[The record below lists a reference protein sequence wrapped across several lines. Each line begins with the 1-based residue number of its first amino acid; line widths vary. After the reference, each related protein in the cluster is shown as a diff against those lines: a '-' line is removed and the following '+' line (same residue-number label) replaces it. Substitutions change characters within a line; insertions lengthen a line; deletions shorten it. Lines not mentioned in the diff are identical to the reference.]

1 MESSLL
7 VHESSIVLPSTQLKI
22 RQFFHSS
29 GECDIDDD
37 DDDDTIVILDSP
49 SDNHPLSLD
58 RPNDSPAIAT
68 AMNGGEKEPEDNEDW
83 DPRGFNDM
91 SRLLPSHYCPHCRC
105 PKVHCHN
112 KMFGGF
118 CELHIVNE
126 AFHADEPLTNQVV
139 EQVYRERYN
148 DALQFK
154 IFERTGTL
162 DVTPTGYVL
171 PQCIHDNS
179 LADCID
185 YINFRNY
192 HFRMHNRLRL
202 GRDVPADGGASLR
215 DDIE

>member
-37 DDDDTIVILDSP
+37 DDDTIVILDSP
-49 SDNHPLSLD
+49 SNNHLLSLGC
-58 RPNDSPAIAT
+58 PNNSPAIAT
-68 AMNGGEKEPEDNEDW
+68 ATNGGEKEPEGNEDW
-83 DPRGFNDM
+83 DPRGCNDI
-91 SRLLPSHYCPHCRC
+91 SRLLPSHYCPHCRYL
-105 PKVHCHN
+105 KVHYHN
-112 KMFGGF
+112 KMFGAF
-118 CELHIVNE
+118 CELHVINE
-126 AFHADEPLTNQVV
+126 AFHADEPLTIQVM
-139 EQVYRERYN
+139 EQVYCKRYN
-148 DALQFK
+148 EALQLK

-171 PQCIHDNS
+171 AQCICNNS
-179 LADCID
+179 LTDFVE
-185 YINFRNY
+185 YINFCTY

-202 GRDVPADGGASLR
+202 GQYVQMNGGNSLR